1 MERPLVAVVGAGHGI
16 GRSVARTFAERG
28 FRAALVC
35 KPDADESAFLDAIG
49 DGGVMLRGDVGDPA
63 ALDACLDEIAARV
76 GFPDVLVYNASL
88 GAPGGP
94 STLALAGLERH
105 FRVNVTAALRCAQWA
120 LPAMRGRGRGTMLFT
135 GGGLA
140 LDPKGTEA
148 SLSIGKAGLRSLA
161 LCLAQE
167 VEPEGLHVATVT
179 ICGFVQTGTP
189 LDADRVASY
198 FWALHAQPRDRWERE
213 VILRPSA

>member
-1 MERPLVAVVGAGHGI
+1 MERPLVAVVGAGQGI
-16 GRSVARTFAERG
+16 GRSVARAFADHG

-35 KPDADESAFLDAIG
+35 KPDADEAAFLDAMG
-49 DGGVMLRGDVGDPA
+49 DGGVVLRGDVGDPA

-94 STLALAGLERH
+94 STLDIADLERH

-120 LPAMRGRGRGTMLFT
+120 LPAMRGRGRGTLLYT

-140 LDPKGTEA
+140 LDPKGGEA

-179 ICGFVQTGTP
+179 VCGFVQPGS
-189 LDADRVASY
+189 LFDADHVAAQ
-198 FWALHAQPRDRWERE
+198 FWALYTQPRDRWERE